1 MIIIAALE
9 KFSKIF
15 ITLRLYWM
23 SFQDFGG
30 KFLSVLDIYNVTCLM
45 IFENIEEEF
54 MRPYLSENTYMF

>member
-30 KFLSVLDIYNVTCLM
+30 KISQFVSFITCLI
-45 IFENIEEEF
+45 IFKYIETFILEAV
-54 MRPYLSENTYMF
+54 RVA

>member
-23 SFQDFGG
+23 SFQEFGG
-30 KFLSVLDIYNVTCLM
+30 KFHSLIFTTSLI
-45 IFENIEEEF
+45 IFEHIKDWGGRLLDVLE
-54 MRPYLSENTYMF
+54 